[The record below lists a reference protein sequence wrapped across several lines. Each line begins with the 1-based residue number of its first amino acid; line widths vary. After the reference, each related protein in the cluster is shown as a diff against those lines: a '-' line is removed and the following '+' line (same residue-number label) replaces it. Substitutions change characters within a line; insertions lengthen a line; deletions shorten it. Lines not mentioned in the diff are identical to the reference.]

1 MSSHPAILAYVHS
14 AVLSSY
20 AEWALQLARS
30 SAAVANFCDHVEH
43 NEQADRAW
51 VLDAARDMR
60 ALACTIARAED
71 IDLRAAYAARLT
83 AIEARNPLR
92 HPGSLDGGA
101 RAEQATTWRDLQLVQ
116 AEHDRY
122 YHADVVGLS
131 KLDQLRHYALHLI
144 KLVGALAQAAED
156 PEAAADFRDRRLADL
171 LLFGVKLST
180 VTGHSLPET
189 ALVARADQRR
199 LVAA

>member
-1 MSSHPAILAYVHS
+1 VHS

-20 AEWALQLARS
+20 AEWALTLARI
-30 SAAVANFCDHVEH
+30 SAAVANFCDHAEH
-43 NEQADRAW
+43 NEQADRNW
-51 VLDAARDMR
+51 VLNAARDAR
-60 ALACTIARAED
+60 ALACTIALAED

-101 RAEQATTWRDLQLVQ
+101 LAEQATTWRDLQLVQ
-116 AEHDRY
+116 AEHDRF

-131 KLDQLRHYALHLI
+131 KLDQLRHYALHLA
-144 KLVGALAQAAED
+144 KLVGALATAAQD
-156 PEAAADFRDRRLADL
+156 PAATGDFRDRRLADL

-180 VTGHSLPET
+180 VTGQTLPET
-189 ALVARADQRR
+189 ALVARADRRR